1 MELKT
6 IGLTKKFGSKTAVD
20 NLNITLT
27 NGVYGLLGAN
37 GAGKTTL
44 MRLLC
49 NIQNPTSGKILLNGK
64 NIVGLGERYRNLLG
78 YLPQH
83 FGYYPDFSAF
93 DFLLYVSALKGL
105 DEKAARKKS
114 KELLEAVDL
123 SRESKHKIKT
133 FSGGMK
139 QRLGIAQ
146 AMLND
151 PHILILDE
159 PTAGLDPKERV
170 RFRNL
175 ISAFSKDRIVILST
189 HIVSDVEFIAEEII
203 MMKSGQII
211 HFGNPQEITS
221 EIDDQ
226 VWECTVPTAY
236 AEKYAAAYNT
246 SNLRNTSENQTIL
259 RIIGDRPPMRKV
271 FSKRLALIA
280 LIGIILFSALLSFS
294 TFQNKYAFDQN
305 IGKGTGK
312 TAVEI
317 DKEIA
322 AKYEGILTDKKVQ
335 QMMSD
340 FAPTSDLHGLS
351 AIYVYQNA
359 MQSAAFSRF
368 SDKEGNWN
376 GLSVSDVFGNEE
388 IKIGYVDGWLSTSR
402 NMVRVFV
409 ALALAVIIM
418 LAPIFSGE
426 YEGVDNII
434 LTSKYGK
441 TKCATAKVVA
451 GIITA
456 ILTTTLIAAF
466 NLLLAFVFYGTEGL
480 DCSILFAPSDYVE
493 AFIPFNITCGTL
505 LKYQILLAFTCTLSV
520 TGITLFLSAI
530 SKNQI
535 VALVAAMA
543 IFLFPVLLPITE
555 VNPLFRLVGL
565 LPIYHVLAISLL
577 SVEQMSNG
585 MLYAIWAIPAALLF
599 LGVGAGISRRVFAKH
614 QVL

>member
-1 MELKT
+1 M
-6 IGLTKKFGSKTAVD
+6 KK
-20 NLNITLT
+20 
-27 NGVYGLLGAN
+27 
-37 GAGKTTL
+37 
-44 MRLLC
+44 
-49 NIQNPTSGKILLNGK
+49 
-64 NIVGLGERYRNLLG
+64 
-78 YLPQH
+78 
-83 FGYYPDFSAF
+83 
-93 DFLLYVSALKGL
+93 
-105 DEKAARKKS
+105 
-114 KELLEAVDL
+114 
-123 SRESKHKIKT
+123 
-133 FSGGMK
+133 
-139 QRLGIAQ
+139 
-146 AMLND
+146 
-151 PHILILDE
+151 LILFE
-159 PTAGLDPKERV
+159 L
-170 RFRNL
+170 
-175 ISAFSKDRIVILST
+175 
-189 HIVSDVEFIAEEII
+189 
-203 MMKSGQII
+203 
-211 HFGNPQEITS
+211 
-221 EIDDQ
+221 
-226 VWECTVPTAY
+226 
-236 AEKYAAAYNT
+236 
-246 SNLRNTSENQTIL
+246 
-259 RIIGDRPPMRKV
+259 RKV
-271 FSKRLALIA
+271 FSKRLSLIA
-280 LIGIILFSALLSFS
+280 LVGILLFSVLISFS
-294 TFQNKYAFDQN
+294 TYQNKYAFDGVN
-305 IGKGTGK
+305 AEGSGK

-317 DKEIA
+317 DKGIA
-322 AKYEGILTDKKVQ
+322 AKYEGSLTDEKVQ

-441 TKCATAKVVA
+441 TKCATAKVIA

-456 ILTTTLIAAF
+456 ILTTTLVAAI

-599 LGVGAGISRRVFAKH
+599 LGVGAGISQREFAKH

>member
-1 MELKT
+1 M
-6 IGLTKKFGSKTAVD
+6 KK
-20 NLNITLT
+20 
-27 NGVYGLLGAN
+27 
-37 GAGKTTL
+37 
-44 MRLLC
+44 
-49 NIQNPTSGKILLNGK
+49 
-64 NIVGLGERYRNLLG
+64 
-78 YLPQH
+78 
-83 FGYYPDFSAF
+83 
-93 DFLLYVSALKGL
+93 
-105 DEKAARKKS
+105 
-114 KELLEAVDL
+114 
-123 SRESKHKIKT
+123 
-133 FSGGMK
+133 
-139 QRLGIAQ
+139 
-146 AMLND
+146 
-151 PHILILDE
+151 LILFE
-159 PTAGLDPKERV
+159 L
-170 RFRNL
+170 
-175 ISAFSKDRIVILST
+175 
-189 HIVSDVEFIAEEII
+189 
-203 MMKSGQII
+203 
-211 HFGNPQEITS
+211 
-221 EIDDQ
+221 
-226 VWECTVPTAY
+226 
-236 AEKYAAAYNT
+236 
-246 SNLRNTSENQTIL
+246 
-259 RIIGDRPPMRKV
+259 RKV
-271 FSKRLALIA
+271 FSKRLSLIA
-280 LIGIILFSALLSFS
+280 LVGILLFSVLISFS
-294 TFQNKYAFDQN
+294 TYQNKYAFDGVN
-305 IGKGTGK
+305 AEGSGK

-317 DKEIA
+317 DKGIA
-322 AKYEGILTDKKVQ
+322 AKYEGILTDEKVQ

-418 LAPIFSGE
+418 LAPVFSGE

-456 ILTTTLIAAF
+456 ILTTTLVATF
-466 NLLLAFVFYGTEGL
+466 HLLFALAFYGTEGL

-555 VNPLFRLVGL
+555 INPLFRLVGL
-565 LPIYHVLAISLL
+565 LPIYHVLSISLL

-585 MLYAIWAIPAALLF
+585 MLYAIWATPTALIF
-599 LGVGAGISRRVFAKH
+599 LGIGAVFSRRIFAKH

>member
-1 MELKT
+1 MTELTHVSLFSGIGGLDLAAEAAGFRTACQCEWADYPYSVLEKHWPEVPKFRDITTFTKEAFFEKTGLKT
-6 IGLTKKFGSKTAVD
+6 VTVL
-20 NLNITLT
+20 
-27 NGVYGLLGAN
+27 
-37 GAGKTTL
+37 
-44 MRLLC
+44 
-49 NIQNPTSGKILLNGK
+49 
-64 NIVGLGERYRNLLG
+64 
-78 YLPQH
+78 
-83 FGYYPDFSAF
+83 
-93 DFLLYVSALKGL
+93 
-105 DEKAARKKS
+105 
-114 KELLEAVDL
+114 
-123 SRESKHKIKT
+123 
-133 FSGGMK
+133 SGGFPC
-139 QRLGIAQ
+139 Q
-146 AMLND
+146 
-151 PHILILDE
+151 P
-159 PTAGLDPKERV
+159 
-170 RFRNL
+170 
-175 ISAFSKDRIVILST
+175 FS
-189 HIVSDVEFIAEEII
+189 
-203 MMKSGQII
+203 
-211 HFGNPQEITS
+211 
-221 EIDDQ
+221 
-226 VWECTVPTAY
+226 
-236 AEKYAAAYNT
+236 
-246 SNLRNTSENQTIL
+246 
-259 RIIGDRPPMRKV
+259 
-271 FSKRLALIA
+271 
-280 LIGIILFSALLSFS
+280 
-294 TFQNKYAFDQN
+294 
-305 IGKGTGK
+305 
-312 TAVEI
+312 
-317 DKEIA
+317 
-322 AKYEGILTDKKVQ
+322 
-335 QMMSD
+335 
-340 FAPTSDLHGLS
+340 
-351 AIYVYQNA
+351 
-359 MQSAAFSRF
+359 
-368 SDKEGNWN
+368 
-376 GLSVSDVFGNEE
+376 
-388 IKIGYVDGWLSTSR
+388 
-402 NMVRVFV
+402 
-409 ALALAVIIM
+409 IIM

>member
-1 MELKT
+1 M
-6 IGLTKKFGSKTAVD
+6 KK
-20 NLNITLT
+20 
-27 NGVYGLLGAN
+27 
-37 GAGKTTL
+37 
-44 MRLLC
+44 
-49 NIQNPTSGKILLNGK
+49 
-64 NIVGLGERYRNLLG
+64 
-78 YLPQH
+78 
-83 FGYYPDFSAF
+83 
-93 DFLLYVSALKGL
+93 
-105 DEKAARKKS
+105 
-114 KELLEAVDL
+114 
-123 SRESKHKIKT
+123 
-133 FSGGMK
+133 
-139 QRLGIAQ
+139 
-146 AMLND
+146 
-151 PHILILDE
+151 LILFE
-159 PTAGLDPKERV
+159 L
-170 RFRNL
+170 
-175 ISAFSKDRIVILST
+175 
-189 HIVSDVEFIAEEII
+189 
-203 MMKSGQII
+203 
-211 HFGNPQEITS
+211 
-221 EIDDQ
+221 
-226 VWECTVPTAY
+226 
-236 AEKYAAAYNT
+236 
-246 SNLRNTSENQTIL
+246 
-259 RIIGDRPPMRKV
+259 RKV
-271 FSKRLALIA
+271 FSKRLSLIV
-280 LIGIILFSALLSFS
+280 LVGILLFSVLISFS
-294 TFQNKYAFDQN
+294 TYQNKYAFD
-305 IGKGTGK
+305 GVSAEGSGK

>member
-1 MELKT
+1 MKKLIYFEL
-6 IGLTKKFGSKTAVD
+6 
-20 NLNITLT
+20 
-27 NGVYGLLGAN
+27 
-37 GAGKTTL
+37 
-44 MRLLC
+44 R
-49 NIQNPTSGKILLNGK
+49 KI
-64 NIVGLGERYRNLLG
+64 
-78 YLPQH
+78 
-83 FGYYPDFSAF
+83 
-93 DFLLYVSALKGL
+93 
-105 DEKAARKKS
+105 
-114 KELLEAVDL
+114 
-123 SRESKHKIKT
+123 
-133 FSGGMK
+133 
-139 QRLGIAQ
+139 
-146 AMLND
+146 
-151 PHILILDE
+151 
-159 PTAGLDPKERV
+159 
-170 RFRNL
+170 
-175 ISAFSKDRIVILST
+175 
-189 HIVSDVEFIAEEII
+189 
-203 MMKSGQII
+203 
-211 HFGNPQEITS
+211 
-221 EIDDQ
+221 
-226 VWECTVPTAY
+226 
-236 AEKYAAAYNT
+236 
-246 SNLRNTSENQTIL
+246 
-259 RIIGDRPPMRKV
+259 
-271 FSKRLALIA
+271 FSKRLSMVT
-280 LIGIILFSALLSFS
+280 LIGILLFSALLSFS
-294 TFQNKYAFDQN
+294 TYQNKYAFDQN
-305 IGKGTGK
+305 AGEGSGKA
-312 TAVEI
+312 AVEI

-388 IKIGYVDGWLSTSR
+388 IKIGYVDGWLSTSK
-402 NMVRVFV
+402 NMVRVFIV
-409 ALALAVIIM
+409 LALAVIIM

-480 DCSILFAPSDYVE
+480 DCSILFATSDYVE

-535 VALVAAMA
+535 VALVAVMA
-543 IFLFPVLLPITE
+543 IFLFPVLLPIPET
-555 VNPLFRLVGL
+555 NPLFRLVGL

-614 QVL
+614 QVS

>member
-1 MELKT
+1 M
-6 IGLTKKFGSKTAVD
+6 KK
-20 NLNITLT
+20 
-27 NGVYGLLGAN
+27 
-37 GAGKTTL
+37 
-44 MRLLC
+44 
-49 NIQNPTSGKILLNGK
+49 
-64 NIVGLGERYRNLLG
+64 
-78 YLPQH
+78 
-83 FGYYPDFSAF
+83 
-93 DFLLYVSALKGL
+93 
-105 DEKAARKKS
+105 
-114 KELLEAVDL
+114 
-123 SRESKHKIKT
+123 
-133 FSGGMK
+133 
-139 QRLGIAQ
+139 
-146 AMLND
+146 
-151 PHILILDE
+151 LILFE
-159 PTAGLDPKERV
+159 L
-170 RFRNL
+170 
-175 ISAFSKDRIVILST
+175 
-189 HIVSDVEFIAEEII
+189 
-203 MMKSGQII
+203 
-211 HFGNPQEITS
+211 
-221 EIDDQ
+221 
-226 VWECTVPTAY
+226 
-236 AEKYAAAYNT
+236 
-246 SNLRNTSENQTIL
+246 
-259 RIIGDRPPMRKV
+259 RKV
-271 FSKRLALIA
+271 FSKRLSLIA
-280 LIGIILFSALLSFS
+280 LVGILLFSVLISFS
-294 TFQNKYAFDQN
+294 TYQNKYAFDGVN
-305 IGKGTGK
+305 AEGSGK

-317 DKEIA
+317 DKGIA
-322 AKYEGILTDKKVQ
+322 AKYEGILTDEKVQ

-368 SDKEGNWN
+368 SDEEGKWN

-441 TKCATAKVVA
+441 TKCATAKVIA

-456 ILTTTLIAAF
+456 ILTTTLVAAI

-493 AFIPFNITCGTL
+493 AFIPFNITCWTL

-555 VNPLFRLVGL
+555 ANPLFRLVGL
-565 LPIYHVLAISLL
+565 LPIYHGLAISLL

-585 MLYAIWAIPAALLF
+585 MLYAIWAIPVALLF

-614 QVL
+614 QVS

>member
-1 MELKT
+1 M
-6 IGLTKKFGSKTAVD
+6 KK
-20 NLNITLT
+20 
-27 NGVYGLLGAN
+27 
-37 GAGKTTL
+37 
-44 MRLLC
+44 
-49 NIQNPTSGKILLNGK
+49 
-64 NIVGLGERYRNLLG
+64 
-78 YLPQH
+78 
-83 FGYYPDFSAF
+83 
-93 DFLLYVSALKGL
+93 
-105 DEKAARKKS
+105 
-114 KELLEAVDL
+114 
-123 SRESKHKIKT
+123 
-133 FSGGMK
+133 
-139 QRLGIAQ
+139 
-146 AMLND
+146 
-151 PHILILDE
+151 LILFE
-159 PTAGLDPKERV
+159 L
-170 RFRNL
+170 
-175 ISAFSKDRIVILST
+175 
-189 HIVSDVEFIAEEII
+189 
-203 MMKSGQII
+203 
-211 HFGNPQEITS
+211 
-221 EIDDQ
+221 
-226 VWECTVPTAY
+226 
-236 AEKYAAAYNT
+236 
-246 SNLRNTSENQTIL
+246 
-259 RIIGDRPPMRKV
+259 RKV
-271 FSKRLALIA
+271 FSKRLSLIA
-280 LIGIILFSALLSFS
+280 LVGILLFSVLISFS
-294 TFQNKYAFDQN
+294 TYQNKYAFDGVN
-305 IGKGTGK
+305 AEGSGK

-317 DKEIA
+317 DKGIA
-322 AKYEGILTDKKVQ
+322 AKYEGILTDEKVQ

-441 TKCATAKVVA
+441 TKCATAKVIA

-456 ILTTTLIAAF
+456 VFTTTLVAAF
-466 NLLLAFVFYGTEGL
+466 NLLFAFVFYGTEGL

-493 AFIPFNITCGTL
+493 AFIPFNITCWTL

-555 VNPLFRLVGL
+555 ANPLFRLVGL
-565 LPIYHVLAISLL
+565 LPIYHGLAISLL

-614 QVL
+614 QVS

>member
-1 MELKT
+1 M
-6 IGLTKKFGSKTAVD
+6 KK
-20 NLNITLT
+20 
-27 NGVYGLLGAN
+27 
-37 GAGKTTL
+37 
-44 MRLLC
+44 
-49 NIQNPTSGKILLNGK
+49 
-64 NIVGLGERYRNLLG
+64 
-78 YLPQH
+78 
-83 FGYYPDFSAF
+83 
-93 DFLLYVSALKGL
+93 
-105 DEKAARKKS
+105 
-114 KELLEAVDL
+114 
-123 SRESKHKIKT
+123 
-133 FSGGMK
+133 
-139 QRLGIAQ
+139 
-146 AMLND
+146 
-151 PHILILDE
+151 LILFE
-159 PTAGLDPKERV
+159 L
-170 RFRNL
+170 
-175 ISAFSKDRIVILST
+175 
-189 HIVSDVEFIAEEII
+189 
-203 MMKSGQII
+203 
-211 HFGNPQEITS
+211 
-221 EIDDQ
+221 
-226 VWECTVPTAY
+226 
-236 AEKYAAAYNT
+236 
-246 SNLRNTSENQTIL
+246 
-259 RIIGDRPPMRKV
+259 RKV
-271 FSKRLALIA
+271 FSKRLSLIA
-280 LIGIILFSALLSFS
+280 LVGILLFSVLISFS
-294 TFQNKYAFDQN
+294 TYQNKYAFDGVN
-305 IGKGTGK
+305 AEGSGK

-317 DKEIA
+317 DKGIA

-388 IKIGYVDGWLSTSR
+388 IKIGYVDGWHSTSR

-456 ILTTTLIAAF
+456 ILTTTLVAAI

>member
-1 MELKT
+1 M
-6 IGLTKKFGSKTAVD
+6 KK
-20 NLNITLT
+20 
-27 NGVYGLLGAN
+27 
-37 GAGKTTL
+37 
-44 MRLLC
+44 
-49 NIQNPTSGKILLNGK
+49 
-64 NIVGLGERYRNLLG
+64 
-78 YLPQH
+78 
-83 FGYYPDFSAF
+83 
-93 DFLLYVSALKGL
+93 
-105 DEKAARKKS
+105 
-114 KELLEAVDL
+114 
-123 SRESKHKIKT
+123 
-133 FSGGMK
+133 
-139 QRLGIAQ
+139 
-146 AMLND
+146 
-151 PHILILDE
+151 LILFE
-159 PTAGLDPKERV
+159 L
-170 RFRNL
+170 
-175 ISAFSKDRIVILST
+175 
-189 HIVSDVEFIAEEII
+189 
-203 MMKSGQII
+203 
-211 HFGNPQEITS
+211 
-221 EIDDQ
+221 
-226 VWECTVPTAY
+226 
-236 AEKYAAAYNT
+236 
-246 SNLRNTSENQTIL
+246 
-259 RIIGDRPPMRKV
+259 RKV

-322 AKYEGILTDKKVQ
+322 AKYEGILTDEKVQ

-340 FAPTSDLHGLS
+340 FAPTSPTSDLHGLS

-418 LAPIFSGE
+418 LSPIFSGE

>member
-1 MELKT
+1 M
-6 IGLTKKFGSKTAVD
+6 KK
-20 NLNITLT
+20 
-27 NGVYGLLGAN
+27 
-37 GAGKTTL
+37 
-44 MRLLC
+44 
-49 NIQNPTSGKILLNGK
+49 
-64 NIVGLGERYRNLLG
+64 
-78 YLPQH
+78 
-83 FGYYPDFSAF
+83 
-93 DFLLYVSALKGL
+93 
-105 DEKAARKKS
+105 
-114 KELLEAVDL
+114 
-123 SRESKHKIKT
+123 
-133 FSGGMK
+133 
-139 QRLGIAQ
+139 
-146 AMLND
+146 
-151 PHILILDE
+151 LILFE
-159 PTAGLDPKERV
+159 L
-170 RFRNL
+170 
-175 ISAFSKDRIVILST
+175 
-189 HIVSDVEFIAEEII
+189 
-203 MMKSGQII
+203 
-211 HFGNPQEITS
+211 
-221 EIDDQ
+221 
-226 VWECTVPTAY
+226 W
-236 AEKYAAAYNT
+236 
-246 SNLRNTSENQTIL
+246 
-259 RIIGDRPPMRKV
+259 KV

-294 TFQNKYAFDQN
+294 TFHNKYAFDQN
-305 IGKGTGK
+305 IGEGTGK

-322 AKYEGILTDKKVQ
+322 AKYEGILTDEKVQ

-368 SDKEGNWN
+368 SDEEGKWN

-441 TKCATAKVVA
+441 TKCATAKVIA

-456 ILTTTLIAAF
+456 VFTTTLVAAF
-466 NLLLAFVFYGTEGL
+466 NLLFAFVFYGTEGL

-493 AFIPFNITCGTL
+493 AFIPFNITCWML

-555 VNPLFRLVGL
+555 ANPLFRLVGL
-565 LPIYHVLAISLL
+565 LPIYHGLAISLL

>member
-1 MELKT
+1 M
-6 IGLTKKFGSKTAVD
+6 KK
-20 NLNITLT
+20 
-27 NGVYGLLGAN
+27 
-37 GAGKTTL
+37 
-44 MRLLC
+44 
-49 NIQNPTSGKILLNGK
+49 
-64 NIVGLGERYRNLLG
+64 
-78 YLPQH
+78 
-83 FGYYPDFSAF
+83 
-93 DFLLYVSALKGL
+93 
-105 DEKAARKKS
+105 
-114 KELLEAVDL
+114 
-123 SRESKHKIKT
+123 
-133 FSGGMK
+133 
-139 QRLGIAQ
+139 
-146 AMLND
+146 
-151 PHILILDE
+151 LILFE
-159 PTAGLDPKERV
+159 L
-170 RFRNL
+170 
-175 ISAFSKDRIVILST
+175 
-189 HIVSDVEFIAEEII
+189 
-203 MMKSGQII
+203 
-211 HFGNPQEITS
+211 
-221 EIDDQ
+221 
-226 VWECTVPTAY
+226 
-236 AEKYAAAYNT
+236 
-246 SNLRNTSENQTIL
+246 
-259 RIIGDRPPMRKV
+259 RKV
-271 FSKRLALIA
+271 FSKRLSLIA
-280 LIGIILFSALLSFS
+280 LVGILLFSVLISFS
-294 TFQNKYAFDQN
+294 TYQNKYAFDGVN
-305 IGKGTGK
+305 AEGSGK

-317 DKEIA
+317 DKGIA
-322 AKYEGILTDKKVQ
+322 AKYEGILTDEKVQ

-441 TKCATAKVVA
+441 TKCATAKVIA

-456 ILTTTLIAAF
+456 ILTTTLVAAI

-585 MLYAIWAIPAALLF
+585 MLYAIWALPAALLL

>member
-1 MELKT
+1 M
-6 IGLTKKFGSKTAVD
+6 KK
-20 NLNITLT
+20 
-27 NGVYGLLGAN
+27 
-37 GAGKTTL
+37 
-44 MRLLC
+44 
-49 NIQNPTSGKILLNGK
+49 
-64 NIVGLGERYRNLLG
+64 
-78 YLPQH
+78 
-83 FGYYPDFSAF
+83 
-93 DFLLYVSALKGL
+93 
-105 DEKAARKKS
+105 
-114 KELLEAVDL
+114 
-123 SRESKHKIKT
+123 
-133 FSGGMK
+133 
-139 QRLGIAQ
+139 
-146 AMLND
+146 
-151 PHILILDE
+151 LILFE
-159 PTAGLDPKERV
+159 L
-170 RFRNL
+170 
-175 ISAFSKDRIVILST
+175 
-189 HIVSDVEFIAEEII
+189 
-203 MMKSGQII
+203 
-211 HFGNPQEITS
+211 
-221 EIDDQ
+221 
-226 VWECTVPTAY
+226 
-236 AEKYAAAYNT
+236 
-246 SNLRNTSENQTIL
+246 
-259 RIIGDRPPMRKV
+259 RKV
-271 FSKRLALIA
+271 FSKRLSLIA
-280 LIGIILFSALLSFS
+280 LVGILLFSVLISFS
-294 TFQNKYAFDQN
+294 TYQNKYAFDGVN
-305 IGKGTGK
+305 AEGSGK

-317 DKEIA
+317 DKGIA
-322 AKYEGILTDKKVQ
+322 AKYEGILTDEKVQ

-441 TKCATAKVVA
+441 TKCATAKVIA

-456 ILTTTLIAAF
+456 ILTTALVAAI

>member
-1 MELKT
+1 M
-6 IGLTKKFGSKTAVD
+6 KK
-20 NLNITLT
+20 
-27 NGVYGLLGAN
+27 
-37 GAGKTTL
+37 
-44 MRLLC
+44 
-49 NIQNPTSGKILLNGK
+49 
-64 NIVGLGERYRNLLG
+64 
-78 YLPQH
+78 
-83 FGYYPDFSAF
+83 
-93 DFLLYVSALKGL
+93 
-105 DEKAARKKS
+105 
-114 KELLEAVDL
+114 
-123 SRESKHKIKT
+123 
-133 FSGGMK
+133 
-139 QRLGIAQ
+139 
-146 AMLND
+146 
-151 PHILILDE
+151 LILFE
-159 PTAGLDPKERV
+159 L
-170 RFRNL
+170 
-175 ISAFSKDRIVILST
+175 
-189 HIVSDVEFIAEEII
+189 
-203 MMKSGQII
+203 
-211 HFGNPQEITS
+211 
-221 EIDDQ
+221 
-226 VWECTVPTAY
+226 
-236 AEKYAAAYNT
+236 
-246 SNLRNTSENQTIL
+246 
-259 RIIGDRPPMRKV
+259 RKV
-271 FSKRLALIA
+271 FSKRLSLIV
-280 LIGIILFSALLSFS
+280 LVGILLFSVLISFS
-294 TFQNKYAFDQN
+294 TYQNKYAFDGVN
-305 IGKGTGK
+305 AEGSGK

-317 DKEIA
+317 DKGIA
-322 AKYEGILTDKKVQ
+322 AKYEGILTDEKVQ

-441 TKCATAKVVA
+441 TKCATAKVIA

-456 ILTTTLIAAF
+456 ILTTTLVAAI

-585 MLYAIWAIPAALLF
+585 MLYAIWAIPVALLF

-614 QVL
+614 QVS

>member
-1 MELKT
+1 M
-6 IGLTKKFGSKTAVD
+6 
-20 NLNITLT
+20 
-27 NGVYGLLGAN
+27 
-37 GAGKTTL
+37 
-44 MRLLC
+44 
-49 NIQNPTSGKILLNGK
+49 
-64 NIVGLGERYRNLLG
+64 
-78 YLPQH
+78 
-83 FGYYPDFSAF
+83 
-93 DFLLYVSALKGL
+93 
-105 DEKAARKKS
+105 
-114 KELLEAVDL
+114 
-123 SRESKHKIKT
+123 
-133 FSGGMK
+133 
-139 QRLGIAQ
+139 
-146 AMLND
+146 
-151 PHILILDE
+151 
-159 PTAGLDPKERV
+159 
-170 RFRNL
+170 
-175 ISAFSKDRIVILST
+175 
-189 HIVSDVEFIAEEII
+189 
-203 MMKSGQII
+203 
-211 HFGNPQEITS
+211 
-221 EIDDQ
+221 
-226 VWECTVPTAY
+226 
-236 AEKYAAAYNT
+236 
-246 SNLRNTSENQTIL
+246 
-259 RIIGDRPPMRKV
+259 

-294 TFQNKYAFDQN
+294 TFQNKYTFDPN
-305 IGKGTGK
+305 IGEGTGK

-322 AKYEGILTDKKVQ
+322 AKYEGILTDEKVH

-418 LAPIFSGE
+418 LAPIFSSE

-456 ILTTTLIAAF
+456 VLTTTLVAAF
-466 NLLLAFVFYGTEGL
+466 NLLFAFVFYGTEGL

-493 AFIPFNITCGTL
+493 AFIPFNITCWTL

-555 VNPLFRLVGL
+555 ANPLFRLVGL

-599 LGVGAGISRRVFAKH
+599 WELVQVSLAAYLQSTKFHKPFAQSR
-614 QVL
+614 